1 MNEHIGTAGGPGMD
15 EAAGLDDGT
24 PMRAADAA
32 VIMQDAGQK
41 ARQQLQV
48 SHRVT
53 FTVWGLALLLG
64 YGAMWLGVRGQHP
77 FHGPDPAA
85 FAAVT
90 LLAVVAAIA
99 TVAGNRADSGVGG
112 LSAARRR
119 IHFVAVLAGLA
130 AMFALE
136 GALARTGASRAVF
149 GVFEASAP
157 ILVAG
162 LFYLTTSAVWLDWPL
177 FGLGLWLLA
186 VAAVGGFAGPAG
198 VWAVDALA
206 AGLAYLLMAA
216 IEPWVR
222 RL

>member
-85 FAAVT
+85 FATVT
-90 LLAVVAAIA
+90 LLAVAAAIA

-177 FGLGLWLLA
+177 SGLGIWLLA

>member
-85 FAAVT
+85 FATVT
-90 LLAVVAAIA
+90 LLAVAAAIA

-177 FGLGLWLLA
+177 FGLGIWLLA

>member
-130 AMFALE
+130 AMFALD

-177 FGLGLWLLA
+177 SGLGIWLLA

>member
-1 MNEHIGTAGGPGMD
+1 MNEQIGTAGGAGTD
-15 EAAGLDDGT
+15 EAADLDDGT

-48 SHRVT
+48 GHRAT
-53 FTVWGLALLLG
+53 FTFWGLGLLLG
-64 YGAMWLGVRGQHP
+64 YGAIWLTVRGQHP

-85 FAAVT
+85 FATFT
-90 LLAVVAAIA
+90 LLAVGAAIA

-119 IHFVAVLAGLA
+119 IHFLAVLAGLA

-136 GALARTGASRAVF
+136 GALARAGASRGVL

-157 ILVAG
+157 VLVAG

-177 FGLGLWLLA
+177 FGLGIWLLM
-186 VAAVGGFAGPAG
+186 VSAVGGFAGPAG

>member
-177 FGLGLWLLA
+177 SGLGIWLLA

-216 IEPWVR
+216 VEPWLR
-222 RL
+222 RS